1 MVRKKP
7 KDTLLRCIRQARGI
21 TSDMFADIS
30 GVKRQIVYRAEKQEI
45 ITNESAEK
53 IAEALGI
60 NPEIMFYHMGKLPPG
75 KIELIKKDPL
85 FFMDLIETACADPSK
100 LTKTKEYI
108 NNINSKMK
116 DIGPHLSKLLSK
128 VKAPK

>member
-1 MVRKKP
+1 MVTSKP

-21 TSDMFADIS
+21 TSVMFAVIS
-30 GVKRQIVYRAEKQEI
+30 GVERQIVYRAEKQEI

-75 KIELIKKDPL
+75 KIEQIKKDPL
-85 FFMDLIETACADPSK
+85 FFMDLIENACADPSK

-108 NNINSKMK
+108 ESLNAKMK
-116 DIGPHLSKLLSK
+116 DIRPDVSKLLSK